1 MTGFEQVATLERDP
15 VGDPARAARGQARR
29 ASTAWFFYGSGDPQG
44 ALAATDLDG
53 SLLVALAGDATMTAG
68 TTATLAIADNTA
80 GPAAYRS
87 LQSVRLEAPCAPR
100 QRQRF
105 LNRHPGTDAALDAGR
120 LRLWHAVPLR
130 VRLLTAGA
138 GAGTTT
144 LQAGDY
150 LLDPGTDPEL
160 TEQEQ
165 ANLEHQNTGH
175 LDINLQLVT
184 QVLGEPEGHWL
195 LTGLDPEGMDFV
207 CGNRRCRLA
216 FPQPA
221 FDRLG
226 LGTAIK
232 SYLKAARTALGI
244 DWNP

>member
-1 MTGFEQVATLERDP
+1 MTASFEQAATLERDP

-29 ASTAWFFYGSGDPQG
+29 AATAWLFSGSGDPLG
-44 ALAATDLDG
+44 ALAAADLDG
-53 SLLVALAGDATMTAG
+53 SVLVALPGDATVATG

-87 LQSVRLEAPCAPR
+87 LHSVRLEALRAPQ

-105 LNRHPGTDAALDAGR
+105 LNRHAGTDAALDAGQ
-120 LRLWHAVPLR
+120 LRLWRAVPVR
-130 VRLLTAGA
+130 VRLLTAG
-138 GAGTTT
+138 GGSTT

-160 TEQEQ
+160 TEKEQ
-165 ANLEHQNTGH
+165 TNLEHQNKDH

-195 LTGLDPEGMDFV
+195 LTGLDPEGMDFI
-207 CGNRRCRLA
+207 CGDRRCRLA

-232 SYLKAARTALGI
+232 AYLKAARARLGI